1 MSSALY
7 CKFDL
12 APNANISSPQDDEY
26 YDTNWFESYS
36 FTISTLIYALNGL
49 SIVLALGVAI
59 FIFATPRR
67 DSYIFQTLGV
77 LFFTTS
83 IFQVSELLL
92 ANSTSTWGK

>member
-7 CKFDL
+7 CKFEL
-12 APNANISSPQDDEY
+12 APNANLSSPQDDDY
-26 YDTNWFESYS
+26 YETNWFESYS
-36 FTISTLIYALNGL
+36 FTIRTVIYVLNAL

-83 IFQVSELLL
+83 MFQVSELLL
-92 ANSTSTWGK
+92 AQSTSIWGK